1 MTDSI
6 IQIKRSSNTAQ
17 PTSLA
22 NGELAYSYQSNSL
35 FIGDPAG
42 TFFKVLDTGAVG
54 TKLSH
59 VNGVLTNSAALVT
72 NATGYVDNFKTLNL
86 TSDGTQTANV
96 INAQDISIAN
106 TLTVNGD
113 ILQSPEMK
121 VATELSY
128 YTSTKLSFSIR

>member
-1 MTDSI
+1 MTESI

-35 FIGDPAG
+35 FIGDPNG

-72 NATGYVDNFKTLNL
+72 NATGYIDNLQTLNL

-96 INAQDISIAN
+96 INAQDVVISN
-106 TLTVNGD
+106 TLTVNGSI
-113 ILQSPEMK
+113 ILRGDSL
-121 VATELSY
+121 TLGLS
-128 YTSTKLSFSIR
+128 LIHI